1 LEGNIVYSG
10 KGWNLK
16 KRIRNFAQNYAIVLM
31 LIFLAA
37 AVSIIQPKFFTIRNF
52 TNILN
57 QISVVGVLSCGM
69 TFVILIGCI
78 DLSVGSMISL
88 AGIFSVTLVA
98 KLGGEAAIILSVL
111 LGSLIGIGTGSI
123 VGAIRGRMGESFMV
137 TYGMQSVLA
146 AFALIVSGSLFMMVP
161 VSQGIFVQI
170 GKGLTPVY
178 IFVVL
183 VIVCQIMVTKTH
195 FGRNLMFMGA
205 NPIAASLS
213 GINVRLNTIIVF
225 MLSGLISALS
235 GVLLASR
242 VMSANPQA
250 GSGYELD
257 AIASCV
263 VGGISMK
270 GGVGSFINTLIGV
283 TVIGILGNSLNL
295 LGVGSYMQMIVRGA
309 VIAAAVAW
317 DIYNK
322 RER

>member
-1 LEGNIVYSG
+1 MEGNIVYSG

>member
-1 LEGNIVYSG
+1 MTKNI
-10 KGWNLK
+10 
-16 KRIRNFAQNYAIVLM
+16 RDFAKNYAIILM
-31 LIFLAA
+31 LILLAA
-37 AVSIIQPKFFTIRNF
+37 AVSVIQPKFFTIRNF

-98 KLGGEAAIILSVL
+98 KLGGEGAIILSIL
-111 LGSLIGIGTGSI
+111 LGAAIGTGIGSI

-161 VSQGIFVQI
+161 VSRGIFVQI

-178 IFVVL
+178 IFVAL
-183 VIVCQIMVTKTH
+183 VIICQILISKTH

-205 NPIAASLS
+205 NPVAARLS

>member
-1 LEGNIVYSG
+1 MVIPKIGTILRKQRGG
-10 KGWNLK
+10 
-16 KRIRNFAQNYAIVLM
+16 FARDYAIVLA
-31 LIFLAA
+31 LILLALI
-37 AVSIIQPKFFTIRNF
+37 VSIIQPRFFSIQNF
-52 TNILN
+52 KNILN
-57 QISVVGVLSCGM
+57 QITVVGVLSCGM

-88 AGIFSVTLVA
+88 MGIFSVTMVG
-98 KLGGEAAIILSVL
+98 KLNGPAAIVLSLL
-111 LGSLIGIGTGSI
+111 LGAAIGLGTGSI
-123 VGAIRGRMGESFMV
+123 IGAIRGRMGESFMV

-146 AFALIVSGSLFMMVP
+146 ALALIVSGGLFMMVP
-161 VSQGIFVQI
+161 VFKGIFVEI
-170 GKGLTPVY
+170 GKELTPVY
-178 IFVVL
+178 IFIIL
-183 VIVCQIMVTKTH
+183 TVICQILISKTR
-195 FGRNLMFMGA
+195 FGRTIMFMGA
-205 NPIAASLS
+205 NPVAAGLS
-213 GINVRLNTIIVF
+213 GINVRLNTMIVF

-242 VMSANPQA
+242 VMSANPNA

-283 TVIGILGNSLNL
+283 VVIGILGNALNL
-295 LGVGSYMQMIVRGA
+295 LGVGSYMQMIVRGG

-322 RER
+322 RGR

>member
-1 LEGNIVYSG
+1 M
-10 KGWNLK
+10 K